1 MSRPMPVPDDISKP
15 FWDACNE
22 RRLVIQ
28 NCVSCDTLQY
38 PPEQTCA
45 SCDSEK
51 MEWVEVSGKGRING
65 YAVVFDSRIR
75 RWQTEQP
82 YNIAVVELQEDP
94 TITFFSNLSGI
105 PVDEVPVGAEVQVEF
120 EEAENGQLIHEW
132 RLSE

>member
-1 MSRPMPVPDDISKP
+1 MARPMPVPDDVSKP

-28 NCVSCDTLQY
+28 NCVSCDRLQY
-38 PPEQTCA
+38 PPEKACS
-45 SCDSEK
+45 SCDSEE

-65 YAVVFDSRIR
+65 YAVVYDSRIR

-105 PVDEVPVGAEVQVEF
+105 AIDEVPVGAEVQVEF
-120 EEAENGQLIHEW
+120 EETENGQLIHEW
-132 RLSE
+132 RLSQ